1 MSTKLFAFDR
11 RLPAPFDKGGKKKV
25 KVSSTYGDGTEATLS
40 STVVKAV
47 LAYCA
52 CKDGSKPGAVGIC
65 GSKGVAEYKSASG
78 ADAYHLAVYDPSNG
92 TVLASKYDSGTE
104 VMETY
109 SMGKSGQDGAAV
121 LLAMIPALA
130 ADQEFADNLDA
141 FMAEYRDSFSDLPKA
156 TDLAAILCDNA
167 YRRVK
172 DKSCPAHLQVNIDNS
187 GNVMRVSQTHLDSG
201 NFTPDR
207 VLAGEF
213 TILAHTGATVV
224 LEQKE
229 TVPHSDFIGKY
240 ILTPARGLTAHEEAL
255 VPTLA
260 PWYVLPEEVVS
271 ICAHAQKSTEKS
283 LPMRNF
289 LLRGPAGTGK
299 TEGAKAIAAGLHLPY
314 VKYTCSANTEVYD
327 FIGQVFPDTDG
338 PSTGD
343 ADLDRE
349 RQELKEM
356 GGITYENVKK
366 IMGLPDLDD
375 MDYDPEGTYMLLT
388 GHAKAGATS
397 QDCMAEVMDQ
407 VTAKLQKLCTVKPE
421 TVNAGQTYTYTET
434 DFIRALK
441 YGYVCEIQEPTT
453 IMQPGVLVGLN
464 SLLEQNGTITLPTG
478 EVIRRHPDAVVV
490 VTTNVSYE
498 GCRGMN
504 QSVLDR
510 MNLTQDIELPAP
522 EIMAQRAMSVTGCED
537 DVLVSRM
544 VQVVND
550 MADFCRK
557 NGISDGSC
565 GMRSLIDWIMSAEI
579 TGDPHTSALCTI
591 ISKATAD
598 EEDRNAII
606 TSVLEPILRQN
617 GKSGL
622 TVLRIK
628 NRREVY
634 YSWQE

>member
-65 GSKGVAEYKSASG
+65 GGKGVAEYKSASG

-141 FMAEYRDSFSDLPKA
+141 FMAENRDSFSDLPKA

-550 MADFCRK
+550 
-557 NGISDGSC
+557 GSC

-606 TSVLEPILRQN
+606 TSVLEPIFAPKR
-617 GKSGL
+617 KKA
-622 TVLRIK
+622 V
-628 NRREVY
+628 
-634 YSWQE
+634 

>member
-229 TVPHSDFIGKY
+229 TVPHSDFVGKY

-271 ICAHAQKSTEKS
+271 ICAHAQKATEKS

-327 FIGQVFPDTDG
+327 FIGQVFPETDG

-606 TSVLEPILRQN
+606 TSVLEPIFAPKR
-617 GKSGL
+617 KKA
-622 TVLRIK
+622 V
-628 NRREVY
+628 
-634 YSWQE
+634 

>member
-229 TVPHSDFIGKY
+229 TVPHSDFVGKY

-327 FIGQVFPDTDG
+327 FIGQVFPETDG

-510 MNLTQDIELPAP
+510 MNLTQDIELPTP

-579 TGDPHTSALCTI
+579 TGDPYTSALCTI

-606 TSVLEPILRQN
+606 TSVLEPIFAPKR
-617 GKSGL
+617 KKA
-622 TVLRIK
+622 V
-628 NRREVY
+628 
-634 YSWQE
+634 

>member
-229 TVPHSDFIGKY
+229 TVPHSDFVGKY

-327 FIGQVFPDTDG
+327 FIGQVFPETDG

-421 TVNAGQTYTYTET
+421 TLNAGQTYTYTET

-579 TGDPHTSALCTI
+579 TGDPYTSALCTI

-606 TSVLEPILRQN
+606 TSVLEPIFAPKR
-617 GKSGL
+617 KKA
-622 TVLRIK
+622 V
-628 NRREVY
+628 
-634 YSWQE
+634 

>member
-156 TDLAAILCDNA
+156 TDLAAILCDND

-229 TVPHSDFIGKY
+229 TVPHSDFVGKY

-327 FIGQVFPDTDG
+327 FIGQVFPETDG

-579 TGDPHTSALCTI
+579 TGDPYTSALCTI

-606 TSVLEPILRQN
+606 TSVLEPIFAPKR
-617 GKSGL
+617 KKA
-622 TVLRIK
+622 V
-628 NRREVY
+628 
-634 YSWQE
+634 

>member
-224 LEQKE
+224 LEQTE

-271 ICAHAQKSTEKS
+271 ICTHAQKSTEKS

-314 VKYTCSANTEVYD
+314 MKYTCSANTEVYD

-579 TGDPHTSALCTI
+579 TGDPYTSALCTI

-606 TSVLEPILRQN
+606 TSVLEPIFAPKR
-617 GKSGL
+617 KKA
-622 TVLRIK
+622 V
-628 NRREVY
+628 
-634 YSWQE
+634 

>member
-65 GSKGVAEYKSASG
+65 GGKGVAEYKSASG

-224 LEQKE
+224 LEQTE

-434 DFIRALK
+434 DFIRVLK

-579 TGDPHTSALCTI
+579 TGDPYTSALCTI

-606 TSVLEPILRQN
+606 TSVLEPIFAPKR
-617 GKSGL
+617 KKA
-622 TVLRIK
+622 V
-628 NRREVY
+628 
-634 YSWQE
+634 